1 MAELSPQLHRDVHTS
16 LEIEG
21 RNPQFTL
28 TIKAR
33 AEYNGTTVQ
42 CLINGGFSDQSDN
55 VSLIIQG
62 TYYPKKCF
70 HVLNFWGKL
79 QKEKSNKYFYLDI
92 SYFHTY
98 YTYAE

>member
-1 MAELSPQLHRDVHTS
+1 MFQHWTATFTCEVSHGFTSWAVNGKPRAELSPQLHRDVSISSETES
-16 LEIEG
+16 
-21 RNPQFTL
+21 RNPQYTL

-62 TYYPKKCF
+62 
-70 HVLNFWGKL
+70 
-79 QKEKSNKYFYLDI
+79 KYI
-92 SYFHTY
+92 S
-98 YTYAE
+98 